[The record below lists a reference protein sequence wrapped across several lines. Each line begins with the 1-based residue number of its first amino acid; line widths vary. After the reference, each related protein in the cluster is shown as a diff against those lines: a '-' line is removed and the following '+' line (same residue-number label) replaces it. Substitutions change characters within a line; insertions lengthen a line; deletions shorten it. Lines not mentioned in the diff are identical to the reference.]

1 MKPESKMH
9 PERTPSVSSEL
20 YCATERAQLPEPI
33 PLVDDPP
40 PVHRDHQ
47 GVSERSGT
55 NTLGNRRAASPSR
68 ASRSVI
74 TP

>member
-1 MKPESKMH
+1 MKPASQMH
-9 PERTPSVSSEL
+9 PERTPSVSSQL
-20 YCATERAQLPEPI
+20 YRATERAQLPEPI
-33 PLVDDPP
+33 SLVDVPP

-55 NTLGNRRAASPSR
+55 TTLRIRRAASPSR